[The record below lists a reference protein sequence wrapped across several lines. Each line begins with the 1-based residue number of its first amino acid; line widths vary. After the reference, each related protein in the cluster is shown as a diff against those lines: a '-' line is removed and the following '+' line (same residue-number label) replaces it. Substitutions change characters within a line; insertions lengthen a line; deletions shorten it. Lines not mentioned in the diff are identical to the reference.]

1 MLFFFVWWQLRRLWL
16 VICLLPSANPCLPKV
31 RRHWS
36 KGQHSLILTSLQSLA
51 QRLGVSFA
59 WNLEAIYL
67 EGIKIGGRQYF
78 DGKYAYSYT
87 LLAVLRIQFAEPL
100 TQTREMLIINP
111 LRSTEKN
118 NSARKARI
126 SNLK

>member
-1 MLFFFVWWQLRRLWL
+1 MSVLHETWKQ
-16 VICLLPSANPCLPKV
+16 
-31 RRHWS
+31 
-36 KGQHSLILTSLQSLA
+36 
-51 QRLGVSFA
+51 
-59 WNLEAIYL
+59 YL
-67 EGIKIGGRQYF
+67 EGIIFGGRQYF

-87 LLAVLRIQFAEPL
+87 LMAVLRIQFAEPL